1 MIWSEDERK
10 TLPKQYNCELL
21 FHNAEESQIMSLDL
35 PSDAY
40 IVEYTTDKGE
50 FKDLCRSSKMSNIFD
65 LYYDKIGTNN
75 IRKIDFGYGRVNPKL
90 WGYAAP
96 EKKRRKQ

>member
-1 MIWSEDERK
+1 MIWSEDEKK
-10 TLPKQYNCELL
+10 TLPIQYNCELL
-21 FHNAEESQIMSLDL
+21 FHNAEEAQIKSLSL

-40 IVEYTTDKGE
+40 IVEYTTEKGDHV
-50 FKDLCRSSKMSNIFD
+50 DLCRSSKMSNIFD
-65 LYYDKIGTNN
+65 LYYDKIGNN

-90 WGYAAP
+90 WGYSAP